1 MDVMIDMTSVQIVN
15 EDRTVTE
22 LVTEGVYRMEGDTAH
37 ISYEDSEATGFEG
50 SVTELEVQGERLASI
65 RRSGTATS
73 NLVIES
79 NKKHYC
85 HYAMPFGEMVIGV
98 YTHAIRNRLMTGGWD
113 RLTPEGGE
121 LFLRYT
127 IDMNGS
133 YLSDNEIRLSV
144 RKA

>member
-15 EDRTVTE
+15 DARTETE
-22 LVTEGVYRMEGDTAH
+22 LVTEGTYWTEGDTAY
-37 ISYEDSEATGFEG
+37 ISYADSEATGFEG
-50 SVTELEVQGERLASI
+50 SVTDLEIHGERLASI

-73 NLVIES
+73 NLVIET

-98 YTHAIRNRLMTGGWD
+98 YTHAIRNK
-113 RLTPEGGE
+113 LTPEGGE

-133 YLSDNEIRLSV
+133 YLSDNEIKLSV

>member
-50 SVTELEVQGERLASI
+50 SVTEVEVQGERLASI

-73 NLVIES
+73 NLVIET

-98 YTHAIRNRLMTGGWD
+98 YTHAIRN

>member
-1 MDVMIDMTSVQIVN
+1 MNVMIAMTSVQIVN
-15 EDRTVTE
+15 DDRTETE
-22 LVTEGVYRMEGDTAH
+22 LVTEGTYRMEGDTAY
-37 ISYEDSEATGFEG
+37 ISYADSEATGFDG
-50 SVTELEVQGERLASI
+50 SVTEVEVHGERLASI

-73 NLVIES
+73 NLVIET

-98 YTHAIRNRLMTGGWD
+98 YTHGIRNG
-113 RLTPEGGE
+113 LTPEGVE
-121 LFLRYT
+121 LFMRYT

>member
-1 MDVMIDMTSVQIVN
+1 
-15 EDRTVTE
+15 
-22 LVTEGVYRMEGDTAH
+22 
-37 ISYEDSEATGFEG
+37 
-50 SVTELEVQGERLASI
+50 
-65 RRSGTATS
+65 
-73 NLVIES
+73 
-79 NKKHYC
+79 
-85 HYAMPFGEMVIGV
+85 MPFGEMVIGV
-98 YTHAIRNRLMTGGWD
+98 YTHAIRN

>member
-1 MDVMIDMTSVQIVN
+1 MRIVPIDPVLLN
-15 EDRTVTE
+15 
-22 LVTEGVYRMEGDTAH
+22 
-37 ISYEDSEATGFEG
+37 
-50 SVTELEVQGERLASI
+50 LEGERLASI

-73 NLVIES
+73 NLVIET

-98 YTHAIRNRLMTGGWD
+98 YTHAIRN

>member
-1 MDVMIDMTSVQIVN
+1 MNVMIAMTSVQIVN
-15 EDRTVTE
+15 DDRTETE
-22 LVTEGVYRMEGDTAH
+22 LVTEGTYRMEGDTAY
-37 ISYEDSEATGFEG
+37 ISYADSEATGFDG
-50 SVTELEVQGERLASI
+50 SVTEVEVHGERLASI

-73 NLVIES
+73 NLVIET

-98 YTHAIRNRLMTGGWD
+98 YTHGIRNG
-113 RLTPEGGE
+113 LTPEGGE
-121 LFLRYT
+121 LFMRYT

-133 YLSDNEIRLSV
+133 YLSVNEIRLSV

>member
-1 MDVMIDMTSVQIVN
+1 MNVMIAMTSVQIVN
-15 EDRTVTE
+15 DDRTETE
-22 LVTEGVYRMEGDTAH
+22 LVTEGTYRMEGDTAY
-37 ISYEDSEATGFEG
+37 ISYADSEATGFEG
-50 SVTELEVQGERLASI
+50 PVTEGEVHGERLASI

-73 NLVIES
+73 NLVIET

-98 YTHAIRNRLMTGGWD
+98 YTHGIRNG
-113 RLTPEGGE
+113 LTPEGGE
-121 LFLRYT
+121 LFMRYT